1 LNALTR
7 WGGPAKKQAAVE
19 AVAVASA
26 GSSGAICA
34 RGTNSRFLAGL
45 VARKDGATRASVISN
60 VIVITLVNEFIF
72 KIFLDSSNWGGI
84 ASNIRF

>member
-1 LNALTR
+1 M
-7 WGGPAKKQAAVE
+7 E

-26 GSSGAICA
+26 GSSGAICT

-45 VARKDGATRASVISN
+45 VARKDGATRASDMSN
-60 VIVITLVNEFIF
+60 VIVTTLVSEFIF

-84 ASNIRF
+84 AANIRF